1 MAKNIYFVEFGNY
14 NISKNEITDKQVY
27 PVKADNLSMATAQEK
42 LAHLMGILHK
52 NVVVSI
58 SEMNSSNFE
67 HLYNMETA
75 TLCSYD
81 VTFVLITVVERDIST
96 EKFATF
102 EDARKQMVK
111 ETLESVQDENLLNE
125 YYEFMES
132 NGNFDGDEFGIGSY
146 SAWANANGENY
157 DWRIIVC

>member
-14 NISKNEITDKQVY
+14 NISKNEVTDKQVY
-27 PVKADNLSMATAQEK
+27 PVKADNLSMATAQEE

-58 SEMNSSNFE
+58 SEMNSSEFE

-75 TLCSYD
+75 TLCPYD

-96 EKFATF
+96 ANFATF

-111 ETLESVQDENLLNE
+111 ETLESVQDEDLLNE

-132 NGNFDGDEFGIGSY
+132 NGNFDGDEFGISSY